1 MCDLSKPN
9 YRSTESSESEDV
21 SDTTTRASTAESNS
35 QLGPKAMFNEMESG
49 MINII
54 IEEATYK
61 LIVINRDGDKTS
73 APIVRKPPMHVRFDP
88 AYKNQLLS
96 ENMVVDLAMGKM
108 ILVKLQNDISN
119 LRKLLSDTHTEMAE
133 FGTFETLQ
141 TFMDN
146 DIQSEQEELILIR
159 DSILNDKKLKILQ
172 TQLEGVNRECKKVL
186 KQLDDEIF
194 DLETRLKDARIENDI
209 KTKLVQQWERT
220 RHEQAR
226 IIIQGKEN
234 DLVRTATQTK
244 ANIEREL
251 RLKSEID
258 GKVYINYCIDQISE
272 KIAFWTDKYQREI
285 KALDAQ
291 IAEHK
296 DKIVNLKVQFEEMT
310 ILFKHREKD
319 LKICAEFMKEREQ
332 QLAFANKQMRS
343 AIKIQAWWRGTMVR
357 KGLGQFKRKKKQ
369 KPQKAPKK
377 GKKGK

>member
-1 MCDLSKPN
+1 MSDLSMPN
-9 YRSTESSESEDV
+9 FHSIESSESEDV

-108 ILVKLQNDISN
+108 ILVKLQNDVSN

-159 DSILNDKKLKILQ
+159 DSILNEKKLKLLQ
-172 TQLEGVNRECKKVL
+172 TQLEGVNRECKNVL

-194 DLETRLKDARIENDI
+194 DLETKLKDARIENDI

-234 DLVRTATQTK
+234 DLVQTSTQTK

-258 GKVYINYCIDQISE
+258 VYINYCIDQISE

-332 QLAFANKQMRS
+332 QLALANKQMRS
-343 AIKIQAWWRGTMVR
+343 AIKIQSWWRGTMVR

>member
-1 MCDLSKPN
+1 MPN
-9 YRSTESSESEDV
+9 FHSTESSESEDV
-21 SDTTTRASTAESNS
+21 SETTTRASTAESHS
-35 QLGPKAMFNEMESG
+35 HFEGPKAMFNEMESA
-49 MINII
+49 MINIV

-88 AYKNQLLS
+88 SYKNQLLS

-119 LRKLLSDTHTEMAE
+119 LRKLLSDTHSEMAE

-159 DSILNDKKLKILQ
+159 DSILNDKKLKHLQ
-172 TQLEGVNRECKKVL
+172 TQLEGVNRECKNVL
-186 KQLDDEIF
+186 KHLDDEIF
-194 DLETRLKDARIENDI
+194 DLETKVKDARIENDV
-209 KTKLVQQWERT
+209 KSKLVHQWERT

-234 DLVRTATQTK
+234 ELLQTSEQTK

-258 GKVYINYCIDQISE
+258 VYINYCIDQISE
-272 KIAFWTDKYQREI
+272 KIAFWADKYQREI

-332 QLAFANKQMRS
+332 QLAIANKQMRS